1 MNKIIV
7 LGSPGSGKSYFS
19 KKLSNILNI
28 PVYHLDNI
36 FWNKNKTHVSNDEF
50 DQKLN
55 DILSKDKWIIDGD
68 YSRTYETRI
77 KSSDTIYFL
86 NIKLDECLKNIE
98 SRINIKRDDIPFI
111 ETEFET
117 EFKEWVIDWHKSK
130 HSILLGLLN
139 KYQTTKTIIT
149 LNSKEEIDDYLK
161 NIISIS

>member
-1 MNKIIV
+1 M
-7 LGSPGSGKSYFS
+7 SR
-19 KKLSNILNI
+19 
-28 PVYHLDNI
+28 
-36 FWNKNKTHVSNDEF
+36 DEF

-55 DILSKDKWIIDGD
+55 GLLSKDKWIIDGD

-130 HSILLGLLN
+130 YSILLDLLN
-139 KYQTTKTIIT
+139 KYQSTKTII
-149 LNSKEEIDDYLK
+149 I
-161 NIISIS
+161 

>member
-36 FWNKNKTHVSNDEF
+36 FWRSDKTHVSRDEF

-77 KSSDTIYFL
+77 KGSDTIYFL
-86 NIKLDECLKNIE
+86 NAQRIIKKASLE
-98 SRINIKRDDIPFI
+98 
-111 ETEFET
+111 
-117 EFKEWVIDWHKSK
+117 
-130 HSILLGLLN
+130 
-139 KYQTTKTIIT
+139 
-149 LNSKEEIDDYLK
+149 
-161 NIISIS
+161 